1 MSWRRIPPARVLE
14 HGVGPPPQQRSGRPA
29 PLRQQRRIH
38 RPLGAPRRGLAHGP
52 PPGDLGEPERGSFGD
67 RVRGLSVQERA
78 VGRGRGPLLRGSCT
92 AKDRAIPPESFS
104 RERPSSVK
112 SSGTISRKRQPR
124 HRDVPRRERAGEGL
138 GRKRGCD
145 KRARRPGPDR
155 RIVTARDRSTPCNAA
170 MRRAVN
176 RRPPAIHRSPPW
188 RYA

>member
-14 HGVGPPPQQRSGRPA
+14 RGVGPPPQQRSGRPA

-78 VGRGRGPLLRGSCT
+78 VGRGRGPLLRGSCP

-124 HRDVPRRERAGEGL
+124 HRDVPRRERAGRGPGL
-138 GRKRGCD
+138 KRGCRFLPSQALPATRRSPRRNPASPATSVAPRERC
-145 KRARRPGPDR
+145 RAR
-155 RIVTARDRSTPCNAA
+155 PC
-170 MRRAVN
+170 
-176 RRPPAIHRSPPW
+176 
-188 RYA
+188 